1 MHNYAETYCTS
12 LTLCFIQRIAGE
24 IKSFSTDGWV
34 APKLAKRMDK
44 FMQYL
49 ITAGKK
55 ALENAGITEEV
66 MNELEKSRCGVL
78 IGSAMGGMKVQIL
91 TLHDILAENISFF

>member
-1 MHNYAETYCTS
+1 
-12 LTLCFIQRIAGE
+12 
-24 IKSFSTDGWV
+24 
-34 APKLAKRMDK
+34 MDK

-49 ITAGKK
+49 IMAGKK
-55 ALENAGITEEV
+55 ALDNAGITEEI

-91 TLHDILAENISFF
+91 AVHYDRTYIFSPPAPLLISFTSDAILIRFLVMRLKH

>member
-1 MHNYAETYCTS
+1 
-12 LTLCFIQRIAGE
+12 
-24 IKSFSTDGWV
+24 
-34 APKLAKRMDK
+34 
-44 FMQYL
+44 MQYL

-91 TLHDILAENISFF
+91 THDIFPEKSSFFNSFN

>member
-1 MHNYAETYCTS
+1 
-12 LTLCFIQRIAGE
+12 
-24 IKSFSTDGWV
+24 
-34 APKLAKRMDK
+34 MDK

-49 ITAGKK
+49 IMAGKK
-55 ALENAGITEEV
+55 ALDNAGITEEI

-91 TLHDILAENISFF
+91 AVHYVLPK

>member
-1 MHNYAETYCTS
+1 
-12 LTLCFIQRIAGE
+12 
-24 IKSFSTDGWV
+24 
-34 APKLAKRMDK
+34 MDK

-55 ALENAGITEEV
+55 ALENAGITEEI

-91 TLHDILAENISFF
+91 AVHYVLP